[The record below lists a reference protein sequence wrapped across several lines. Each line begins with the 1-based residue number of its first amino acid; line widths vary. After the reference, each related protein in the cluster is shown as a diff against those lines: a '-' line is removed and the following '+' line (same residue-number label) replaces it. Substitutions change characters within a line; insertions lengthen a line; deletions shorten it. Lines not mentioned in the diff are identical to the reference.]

1 MKRLSA
7 GFYKDYD
14 ADTYPEI
21 EHKGKRP
28 YMVLL
33 VKVGQNTFAL
43 PLRTNIRHNYGYKF
57 KSSDRETSYGTGIDF
72 TKAVVVND
80 EKYVD
85 EDASINNKEYI
96 EIDRKAHFIISSF
109 ERYLNGYIRYQSN
122 KGTEFDQKR
131 YKYTMLKY
139 FHNELGIVQDTS
151 KEHLAVEEGQIES
164 T

>member
-43 PLRTNIRHNYGYKF
+43 PLRTNIRHNMLMKMHQSII
-57 KSSDRETSYGTGIDF
+57 KNTLRLTG
-72 TKAVVVND
+72 KL
-80 EKYVD
+80 
-85 EDASINNKEYI
+85 
-96 EIDRKAHFIISSF
+96 ISSLVVL
-109 ERYLNGYIRYQSN
+109 RDI
-122 KGTEFDQKR
+122 
-131 YKYTMLKY
+131 
-139 FHNELGIVQDTS
+139 
-151 KEHLAVEEGQIES
+151 
-164 T
+164 